1 VEAGG
6 NRGGGLL
13 PSWPVSLGGG
23 HHHHQRRARLPGVEA
38 QADTKT
44 IAAVVAKMR
53 PTVHLPLLQPAYDVF
68 ERLLGDLLLRGSTD
82 LDADIERFLDELGMP
97 EIQVCATTYVYV
109 QEFGHIVATVVY
121 YGPGPVDA
129 DMVGPLWPAEDQAE
143 ADAVAQLVR
152 HVQAALPALAL
163 APGGE
168 GLRRHLIAAG
178 AGWDVAEGYQPPP
191 RSRGRPADPI
201 QKSALV
207 LGVRE
212 DIFRDGARPVA
223 DVAAALATV
232 YAGKAKQE
240 TIYRRM
246 KAVREEMPIPKGW
259 RETLLCERISPLHTD
274 LFSSPGGPPEVDSP
288 LVVNWR
294 AGRWPQPPR

>member
-1 VEAGG
+1 MEAWG
-6 NRGGGLL
+6 NRGGGIQ
-13 PSWPVSLGGG
+13 PSWPISSGSG
-23 HHHHQRRARLPGVEA
+23 HHHHQRRATLPGVEA

-53 PTVHLPLLQPAYDVF
+53 PAVHLPLLQPAYDLF
-68 ERLLGDLLLRGSTD
+68 EHLLGTLLLRGSTD
-82 LDADIERFLDELGMP
+82 PDADIERFQQELDTP
-97 EIQVCATTYVYV
+97 EIQACATTYVYEH
-109 QEFGHIVATVVY
+109 EFGHIVATVAH

-129 DMVGPLWPAEDQAE
+129 DMVGPLWPAADRAE
-143 ADAVAQLVR
+143 ADAVAQMVR
-152 HVQAALPALAL
+152 HVQAALPVLAL

-168 GLRRHLIAAG
+168 GLRRLLIATG

-212 DIFRDGARPVA
+212 DIFRGGARPFSE
-223 DVAAALATV
+223 VAAALATV
-232 YAGKAKQE
+232 YAGKANQE
-240 TIYRRM
+240 SVYRRM
-246 KAVREEMPIPKGW
+246 KGVREEMPIPKGW

-274 LFSSPGGPPEVDSP
+274 LFCAPGGASEVDSP
-288 LVVNWR
+288 LVANWR
-294 AGRWPQPPR
+294 AGRWPRPPR